1 MGRFAADPRVSIVD
15 SFEVLL
21 EGPSTINPSE
31 PCVRLSG
38 DLVLST
44 PQLDRILIGD
54 GERCTPWARTL
65 SSDHAR
71 GGSIS
76 TGPLADL
83 IRATHTLPT
92 VVTAAGD
99 LPFALNGHV
108 EDRDE
113 AELRLARSLKNET
126 AFKDAPLARCIDR
139 NLSWRIS
146 KRLAKTSV
154 SPNQVTVA
162 NTMVGLISG
171 WLFAFPGYW
180 LRVLG
185 SLVFLFSIIID
196 GVDGELARLT
206 LTETSFGGMLD
217 VVTDNIVH
225 VAVFVGIFL
234 GCYRASGSQLYVY
247 LTPLALGGFAT
258 CLIAIYLAM
267 QLGGQQAEE
276 WWGKVDRATGRDFA
290 YLLVPLALIKRLDY
304 FAWGIAFGTYVFA
317 VVLAVPYL

>member
-1 MGRFAADPRVSIVD
+1 MGRFAADPRLSIVD

-21 EGPSTINPSE
+21 EGLSAINPSE

-44 PQLDRILIGD
+44 PQLNRILIGD
-54 GERCTPWARTL
+54 GERCTPRSRTL
-65 SSDHAR
+65 SSDRAR

-113 AELRLARSLKNET
+113 AELRLARALKNET

-154 SPNQVTVA
+154 TPNQVTVA
-162 NTMVGLISG
+162 NTMVGLLSG
-171 WLFAFPGYW
+171 WLFAFPGS
-180 LRVLG
+180 G
-185 SLVFLFSIIID
+185 SGSWIARFSLLDHHRWCRRRIGATHAD
-196 GVDGELARLT
+196 RDQFRWNARRGHRQYR
-206 LTETSFGGMLD
+206 SRRGIYRNISGM
-217 VVTDNIVH
+217 
-225 VAVFVGIFL
+225 
-234 GCYRASGSQLYVY
+234 YRASGSQFYIY

-258 CLIAIYLAM
+258 CLIAIYVAM
-267 QLGGQQAEE
+267 QVGGRRLRNR
-276 WWGKVDRATGRDFA
+276 GKSRPRDR
-290 YLLVPLALIKRLDY
+290 P
-304 FAWGIAFGTYVFA
+304 
-317 VVLAVPYL
+317 